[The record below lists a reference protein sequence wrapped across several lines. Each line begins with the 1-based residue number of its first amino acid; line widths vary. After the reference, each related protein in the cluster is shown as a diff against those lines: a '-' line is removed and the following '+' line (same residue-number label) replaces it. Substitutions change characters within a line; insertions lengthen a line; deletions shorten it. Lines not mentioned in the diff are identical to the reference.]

1 MQQLHDIFKMMFE
14 VDKEYN
20 SVLQP
25 DAQEADEE
33 WFDDVEHNL
42 RAFKQKIHNR
52 MKDAEAEKRAA
63 CSSRLSE
70 VSTRRRTSS
79 VRSISKYSSSSSSK
93 QSTNLSHKSSR
104 EDRPFVEKTQRAELI
119 ADVEVIEKRKELE
132 QQILNIASEVVQSKA
147 RVKLL
152 ENTREFNE
160 KLDAATTSTVYTTK
174 TKISMCQ
181 GDNPKRGGKDDRR
194 EVIYNEIYQEYH
206 AKPYQLVGEKIV
218 DVDVKYVR
226 KAKRSVDSDAN
237 LGLERNRNLRDT
249 TSSTREPSDILCK
262 LLQQ

>member
-79 VRSISKYSSSSSSK
+79 VRSINKYSSSSSSK

-104 EDRPFVEKTQRAELI
+104 ED
-119 ADVEVIEKRKELE
+119 
-132 QQILNIASEVVQSKA
+132 
-147 RVKLL
+147 
-152 ENTREFNE
+152 
-160 KLDAATTSTVYTTK
+160 
-174 TKISMCQ
+174 
-181 GDNPKRGGKDDRR
+181 
-194 EVIYNEIYQEYH
+194 
-206 AKPYQLVGEKIV
+206 
-218 DVDVKYVR
+218 
-226 KAKRSVDSDAN
+226 
-237 LGLERNRNLRDT
+237 
-249 TSSTREPSDILCK
+249 
-262 LLQQ
+262 